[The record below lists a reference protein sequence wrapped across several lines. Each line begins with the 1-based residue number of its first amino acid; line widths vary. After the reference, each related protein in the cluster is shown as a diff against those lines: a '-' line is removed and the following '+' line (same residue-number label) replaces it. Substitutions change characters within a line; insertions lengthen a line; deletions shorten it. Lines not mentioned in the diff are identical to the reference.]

1 MPPKQKEV
9 KKGPAY
15 KPGVPSKDI
24 VSSDIK

>member
-15 KPGVPSKDI
+15 KNAILTKDI
-24 VSSDIK
+24 VPSDIK

>member
-15 KPGVPSKDI
+15 KAGVPSKDI
-24 VSSDIK
+24 VSPDIK